1 MSIHHEF
8 SYWLTV
14 QGMYG
19 PCRKFHEKL
28 KEHGLVPDIFVQNA
42 DDSKVY
48 IIDEHESEIKYEVDP
63 IIGTTPE
70 ISDLPAIIEKIA
82 NELPEL
88 KITLEC
94 FDEED
99 QSCGTTHAYYDK
111 MAEHD
116 HARVVITSADE
127 LLDKLLKK

>member
-1 MSIHHEF
+1 MKEPHEF
-8 SYWLTV
+8 SYWMTV
-14 QGMYG
+14 HGMYG

-28 KEHGLVPDIFVQNA
+28 KENKLTPDVFVQNA

-48 IIDEHESEIKYEVDP
+48 IVDERESEIKYEVNPDV
-63 IIGTTPE
+63 GTIPE
-70 ISDLPAIIEKIA
+70 ITDLPAIIKRISDEI
-82 NELPEL
+82 PEL

-99 QSCGTTHAYYDK
+99 QSCSTTHAYYDK

-127 LLDKLLKK
+127 LLNKLLGK